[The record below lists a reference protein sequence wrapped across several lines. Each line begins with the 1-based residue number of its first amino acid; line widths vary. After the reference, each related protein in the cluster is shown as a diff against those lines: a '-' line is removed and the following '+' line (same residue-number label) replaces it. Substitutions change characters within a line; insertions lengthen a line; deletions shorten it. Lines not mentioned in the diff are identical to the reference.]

1 MSTNLPT
8 KSSSRSG
15 RFKKK
20 LVSEAVLEFEAP
32 VIENQMAPILDSFN
46 QGHYTSAEFTA
57 HYIITVLA
65 HRFPGTW
72 LGSRRSIPLSNTHQ
86 LTTCLSEINQYW
98 EPNIKKR
105 LSSYKTLGDI
115 FNNFSFQSTPLSV
128 NRTMVEWSNGL
139 YRLELM
145 FRIPR
150 PAEVLDQQKSGRRCV
165 TVILEKEKAG
175 KLILGERDALGFTLH
190 DLIHADHFYH
200 DNQCYEGQLGFYGFL
215 NDCLHKGHF
224 ESLLTNSSFESE
236 FEYLISDM
244 NAYAIHLLKCL
255 KSAITH
261 YHQDGENFLNQW
273 LLKLDLNTEE
283 ASAFMKLN
291 SPHFNPQDDKSL
303 LTFLSKFKS
312 I

>member
-20 LVSEAVLEFEAP
+20 LVSEAILEYEAP
-32 VIENQMAPILDSFN
+32 TIENQMAPILDGFH
-46 QGHYTSAEFTA
+46 QGHYTSSEFTA
-57 HYIITVLA
+57 IYILTVLA

-72 LGSRRSIPLSNTHQ
+72 LGSRRSNPLTNTNQ
-86 LTTCLSEINQYW
+86 LTTCLSEINQIW

-105 LSSYKTLGDI
+105 LSFYRTLGDV

-128 NRTMVEWSNGL
+128 NRTILEWSNGL

-165 TVILEKEKAG
+165 TVILEKEKAC

-215 NDCLHKGHF
+215 NDCLNKGHF
-224 ESLLTNSSFESE
+224 ESLLTNSSFENE

-244 NAYAIHLLKCL
+244 NAYPIHLLKCL
-255 KSAITH
+255 KSAVTH
-261 YHQDGENFLNQW
+261 YHEDGESFLREW
-273 LLKLDLNTEE
+273 FSKLDLNNEE
-283 ASAFMKLN
+283 VNAFIKLN
-291 SPHFNPQDDKSL
+291 SPQFKPEHDKSL

-312 I
+312 V